1 VKRLFSLLKEAN
13 LAYVSL
19 VEGVYFSEGNMEGQ
33 VIAPIVVKA
42 PTQNTNL
49 AETKKLMAA
58 EAKRLGGNGVT
69 EFRYS
74 QKADRGAN
82 LFKWDTERL
91 VLSGTVVQLTI
102 LPVVSYRSSK
112 ET

>member
-1 VKRLFSLLKEAN
+1 VHLVHAKRLFSSSRETN
-13 LAYVSL
+13 LAYITL
-19 VEGVYFSEGNMEGQ
+19 VDGVYFSEGTLEGKQ
-33 VIAPIVVKA
+33 LGPILVKA

-58 EAKRLGGNGVT
+58 EAKRLGGNGVMD
-69 EFRYS
+69 FRYT

-91 VLSGTVVQLTI
+91 NLTGTVVL
-102 LPVVSYRSSK
+102 LSVEPEVS
-112 ET
+112 

>member
-1 VKRLFSLLKEAN
+1 VLLAPAKKLFSSSKETS
-13 LAYVSL
+13 LAYITL
-19 VEGVYFSEGNMEGQ
+19 VDGVYFSEGSLEGQ
-33 VIAPIVVKA
+33 VIGPIAVKA

-58 EAKRLGGNGVT
+58 EAKRLGGNGVMD
-69 EFRYS
+69 FRYS

-91 VLSGTVVQLTI
+91 NLTGTLII
-102 LPVVSYRSSK
+102 LNSEPQVS
-112 ET
+112 

>member
-1 VKRLFSLLKEAN
+1 M
-13 LAYVSL
+13 AYVTK
-19 VEGVYFSEGNMEGQ
+19 VDGVYFSEGTFEGQ
-33 VIAPIVVKA
+33 VIGPIVLKA

-58 EAKRLGGNGVT
+58 EAKRLGGNGVMD
-69 EFRYS
+69 FRYS

-91 VLSGTVVQLTI
+91 NLTGILVVLSVE
-102 LPVVSYRSSK
+102 PEVS
-112 ET
+112 

>member
-1 VKRLFSLLKEAN
+1 MHLVHVKRLFSLLKEAN
-13 LAYVSL
+13 LVYVSL
-19 VEGVYFSEGNMEGQ
+19 VDGVYFSEGSLEGQ

-58 EAKRLGGNGVT
+58 EAKRLGGNGVM

-74 QKADRGAN
+74 QKADKGAN

-91 VLSGTVVQLTI
+91 ILSGSVVQLTV
-102 LPVVSYRSSK
+102 LPDVS
-112 ET
+112 

>member
-1 VKRLFSLLKEAN
+1 MVHAKRLFLSSKETN
-13 LAYVSL
+13 LAYITKVD
-19 VEGVYFSEGNMEGQ
+19 GVYFSEGTLEGQ
-33 VIAPIVVKA
+33 VVGPIVVKA

-58 EAKRLGGNGVT
+58 EAKRLGGNGVMD
-69 EFRYS
+69 FRYS

-91 VLSGTVVQLTI
+91 NLSGTLII
-102 LPVVSYRSSK
+102 LSTEPEVS
-112 ET
+112 

>member
-1 VKRLFSLLKEAN
+1 MHSARAKKSFSSSKEIN
-13 LAYVSL
+13 LAYITKVD
-19 VEGVYFSEGNMEGQ
+19 GVFFSEGSFEGQ
-33 VIAPIVVKA
+33 VIGPIAVKA

-58 EAKRLGGNGVT
+58 EAIRLGGNGVMD
-69 EFRYS
+69 FRYS

-91 VLSGTVVQLTI
+91 NLTGTLVVLSVE
-102 LPVVSYRSSK
+102 PEVS
-112 ET
+112 

>member
-1 VKRLFSLLKEAN
+1 
-13 LAYVSL
+13 LAYVTK
-19 VEGVYFSEGNMEGQ
+19 VDGVYFSEGTFEGQ
-33 VIAPIVVKA
+33 VIGPIVLKA

-58 EAKRLGGNGVT
+58 EAKRLGGNGVM

-91 VLSGTVVQLTI
+91 NLTGTVVL
-102 LPVVSYRSSK
+102 LSVEPEVS
-112 ET
+112 

>member
-1 VKRLFSLLKEAN
+1 VHLVHAKRSFSSSKEAN
-13 LAYVSL
+13 LAYVTK
-19 VEGVYFSEGNMEGQ
+19 VDGVYFSEGTFEGQ
-33 VIAPIVVKA
+33 VIGPIVLKA

-58 EAKRLGGNGVT
+58 EAKRLGGNGVMD
-69 EFRYS
+69 FRYS

-91 VLSGTVVQLTI
+91 NLTGILVVLSVE
-102 LPVVSYRSSK
+102 PEVS
-112 ET
+112 

>member
-1 VKRLFSLLKEAN
+1 M
-13 LAYVSL
+13 AYITKVD
-19 VEGVYFSEGNMEGQ
+19 GVYFSEGTLEGQ
-33 VIAPIVVKA
+33 VIGPIVVKA

-58 EAKRLGGNGVT
+58 EAKRLGGNGVMD
-69 EFRYS
+69 FRYS

-91 VLSGTVVQLTI
+91 NLSGTLII
-102 LPVVSYRSSK
+102 LSTEPEVS
-112 ET
+112 

>member
-1 VKRLFSLLKEAN
+1 
-13 LAYVSL
+13 
-19 VEGVYFSEGNMEGQ
+19 M
-33 VIAPIVVKA
+33 KA

-58 EAKRLGGNGVT
+58 EAKRLGGNGVMD
-69 EFRYS
+69 FRYS

-91 VLSGTVVQLTI
+91 NLSGTLII
-102 LPVVSYRSSK
+102 LSTEPEVS
-112 ET
+112 

>member
-1 VKRLFSLLKEAN
+1 MI
-13 LAYVSL
+13 
-19 VEGVYFSEGNMEGQ
+19 GP
-33 VIAPIVVKA
+33 IAVKA

-58 EAKRLGGNGVT
+58 EAKRLGGNGVID
-69 EFRYS
+69 FRYS

-91 VLSGTVVQLTI
+91 NLTGTLII
-102 LPVVSYRSSK
+102 LNSEPQVS
-112 ET
+112 

>member
-1 VKRLFSLLKEAN
+1 M
-13 LAYVSL
+13 AYVTK
-19 VEGVYFSEGNMEGQ
+19 VDGVYFSEGTFEGQ
-33 VIAPIVVKA
+33 VIGPIVLKA

-58 EAKRLGGNGVT
+58 EAKRLGGNGVM

-82 LFKWDTERL
+82 LFKWDTEL
-91 VLSGTVVQLTI
+91 LNLTGTVVL
-102 LPVVSYRSSK
+102 LSVEPEVS
-112 ET
+112 

>member
-1 VKRLFSLLKEAN
+1 MLLAPAKKLFSSSKETS
-13 LAYVSL
+13 LAYITL
-19 VEGVYFSEGNMEGQ
+19 VDGVYFSEGSLEGQ
-33 VIAPIVVKA
+33 VIGPIAVKA

-58 EAKRLGGNGVT
+58 EAKRLGGNGVMD
-69 EFRYS
+69 FRYS

-91 VLSGTVVQLTI
+91 NLTGTLII
-102 LPVVSYRSSK
+102 LNSEPQVS
-112 ET
+112 

>member
-1 VKRLFSLLKEAN
+1 VLLALAKKLFSSSKETS
-13 LAYVSL
+13 LAYITL
-19 VEGVYFSEGNMEGQ
+19 VDGVYFSEGSLEGQ
-33 VIAPIVVKA
+33 VIGPIAVKA

-58 EAKRLGGNGVT
+58 EAKRLGGNGVMD
-69 EFRYS
+69 FRYS

-91 VLSGTVVQLTI
+91 NLTGTLII
-102 LPVVSYRSSK
+102 LNSEPQVS
-112 ET
+112 